1 MIGARA
7 RWPSSSWGIPG
18 VGRFKNVSLTSFP
31 VSFPLVSLSEILE
44 GIPNTENVDA
54 EKVTSWLDRLR
65 ASGLIVENLRASLAK
80 IYVAEMGIGEEGGN
94 ASRATP
100 SPDLVGRVVWA
111 RRRSKDMVSTTC
123 LRACVRAC
131 ISDRSIIPI
140 TDTRGLRSGG
150 PQS

>member
-1 MIGARA
+1 MIGARQ
-7 RWPSSSWGIPG
+7 RWPASSWGVPG
-18 VGRFKNVSLTSFP
+18 GGRFKNVSLTSFP
-31 VSFPLVSLSEILE
+31 VSNPLVSLSEILE

-65 ASGLIVENLRASLAK
+65 ASGLIVENLRAALAK